1 MTRLEAVR
9 CVTWII
15 TGCTFF
21 LFFSMNPWA
30 CHLDSSWRIL
40 LVLRLAFNSAFR
52 KEHAFLMSMTSFRPL
67 FPLLGFLH
75 WDTRCSFFFFFFF
88 FGEFH
93 TASLTTSTPLSPL
106 PEHTHTLYYF
116 FFFLKTDSNF
126 IVSQQKQGDVTGARL
141 ADRCGGGGVC
151 VDKEVEQSKEVLH
164 NADIKMHGQ
173 TSRICVLTIY
183 FLGAG
188 EYQRCQIS
196 SASSVRV
203 WEQQEVD
210 GVWLMVGENE
220 SEDEIQLSSAWAV
233 WKLSNFGALMWLYTF
248 I

>member
-1 MTRLEAVR
+1 
-9 CVTWII
+9 
-15 TGCTFF
+15 
-21 LFFSMNPWA
+21 
-30 CHLDSSWRIL
+30 
-40 LVLRLAFNSAFR
+40 
-52 KEHAFLMSMTSFRPL
+52 MSMTSFRPL

-88 FGEFH
+88 FRGISH
-93 TASLTTSTPLSPL
+93 GLTHYEHPPL
-106 PEHTHTLYYF
+106 PPPRTHTHTHFIIF

-203 WEQQEVD
+203 
-210 GVWLMVGENE
+210 
-220 SEDEIQLSSAWAV
+220 
-233 WKLSNFGALMWLYTF
+233 
-248 I
+248 